1 MDKKLH
7 SKICNLL
14 IDTDSKKYVNSLI
27 IQFYVERW
35 KPLQI
40 VSILEKMG
48 YKSNQ
53 NSVNTVLQRHKTI
66 INKLKAQ

>member
-14 IDTDSKKYVNSLI
+14 IDTNYKRYVNSLI
-27 IQFYVERW
+27 IQFYIERW

-40 VSILEKMG
+40 VSKLERMG
-48 YKSNQ
+48 YLITI
-53 NSVNTVLQRHKTI
+53 NSVNTVLQRHKII